1 VTAVTAPRGLQL
13 PAVVRR
19 SLAPSE
25 GWLSFGLVAAMALI
39 VAHSIDDAGWVLGV
53 SSHTDFLMPMAFVG
67 AVVGLVTALS
77 GTSRWLAH
85 LTTAVLAAIVLPL
98 IVGTIV
104 PPGGGGLDDAFAR
117 TATSTRLAWTDL
129 AVLNNPYTTQIGHH
143 LLALGILA
151 WGTGHF
157 AAYTVFGHHR
167 PLDAFIVLGLVL
179 LTSMAATRN
188 DQLWHLVT
196 FSVIGLLLLTRHH
209 ALEEAGTWLRRR
221 IGDPSAVRS
230 LYQTGG
236 SAFVVTAV
244 VGSLVLTST
253 ASSAPLQGAWAGF
266 ENWVIDVSRT
276 VQRFLPL
283 GGASRPIGRVVFS
296 DQAAITGTW
305 FPNDTEAFRVIMPS
319 GEDQVFYW
327 RTWVYDQISARG
339 YSVSQTATVRRE
351 AGENV
356 LSGLTDDPA
365 LQLARREVDLRF
377 ELLDYEGRHL
387 VSPGAPVVLD
397 RPAELVLIG
406 PGRDLG
412 AVDVGSQPGGY
423 TMTASVPLIG
433 DDDDPNGLTAQNLI
447 AASED
452 YPAAV
457 VAGYTDSGDLLGPA
471 AEELLAEILE
481 LTPSRDPY
489 HVAKTMEAFFR
500 SSRFEYKAQVQAEL
514 AECGDASIVECFA
527 ITRKGY
533 CQYYATTMAALL
545 REVGI
550 PARLATGFL
559 PGERDER
566 TGIEVV
572 RNSESHLWVEV
583 YFPGYGWVLF
593 DPTGGGL
600 GPGVPLPTGQP
611 RSAPPTLPTG
621 SGAVGEPPNRI
632 PEDIDPGAG
641 GTTRPPTSGGASPA
655 VYIVIA
661 LLLAAAIVGTGF
673 LAWRRGP
680 RGEVGVEA
688 AWRGISR
695 LAARFGFGPR
705 PTETVYEY
713 AAALADAL
721 PQVRPE
727 LHTVA
732 NAKVEV
738 AYGKR
743 TLGDDR
749 MRAIREAHRQL
760 RVALLRLA
768 FRRRER
774 RGRRDR

>member
-1 VTAVTAPRGLQL
+1 MTAITASRRLQL
-13 PAVVRR
+13 PTVVRR

-25 GWLSFGLVAAMALI
+25 GWLSFAYVVAMALI

-53 SSHTDFLMPMAFVG
+53 SSHTDFLMPVAFAG
-67 AVVGLVTALS
+67 AVVGLVTALT
-77 GTSRWLAH
+77 GTSRWIAH

-104 PPGGGGLDDAFAR
+104 PPAGGAFAELFAK
-117 TATSTRLAWTDL
+117 TASSTRLAWNDL
-129 AVLNNPYTTQIGHH
+129 AILNYPYTIQIGHH
-143 LLALGILA
+143 LMALGILA

-157 AAYTVFGHHR
+157 AAYAVFGHHR

-196 FSVIGLLLLTRHH
+196 FSVVGLLLLTRHH

-221 IGDPSAVRS
+221 IGDPSSVRS

-236 SAFVVTAV
+236 SAFVAAAV
-244 VGSLVLTST
+244 LGSLVLTST
-253 ASSAPLQGAWAGF
+253 ASSAPLQGAWHGF
-266 ENWVIDVSRT
+266 ETWVIDVSRT

-339 YSVSQTATVRRE
+339 YTATQTVTVPRA
-351 AGENV
+351 AGDN
-356 LSGLTDDPA
+356 LLAGLPDDPA
-365 LQLARREVDLRF
+365 LLLGRRNLDVRF

-387 VSPGAPVVLD
+387 VSPGSPALLD
-397 RPAELVLIG
+397 RAAELVLIG
-406 PGRDLG
+406 RGSDLA
-412 AVDVGSQPGGY
+412 AVDVGSQPGSY
-423 TMTASVPLIG
+423 SMTASVPLIG

-452 YPAAV
+452 YPADVEATYLD
-457 VAGYTDSGDLLGPA
+457 AGDLMGPA
-471 AEELLAEILE
+471 ADELLSEIMD
-481 LTPSRDPY
+481 LTPTRDPY
-489 HVAKTMEAFFR
+489 HVAKTMEAYLR
-500 SSRFEYKAQVQAEL
+500 SSRFEYKPQVQEEL

-533 CQYYATTMAALL
+533 CQYYATTMAVLL

-559 PGERDER
+559 PGERDVR

-583 YFPGYGWVLF
+583 YFPGYGWALF

-600 GPGVPLPTGQP
+600 GPGVALPRGDP
-611 RSAPPTLPTG
+611 RSAPPSIPRASGGDGRPPDRIPPEVDPG
-621 SGAVGEPPNRI
+621 SGTTNR
-632 PEDIDPGAG
+632 P
-641 GTTRPPTSGGASPA
+641 SGSGASPA
-655 VYIVIA
+655 VFIVIA
-661 LLLAAAIVGTGF
+661 ILLTAAILTAGF

-680 RGEVGVEA
+680 RGEVGVDA

-713 AAALADAL
+713 AAALGDAL

-743 TLGDDR
+743 ILGDDR
-749 MRAIREAHRQL
+749 MRSIREAHRQL
-760 RVALLRLA
+760 RVAILRLA
-768 FRRRER
+768 FRRRDR
-774 RGRRDR
+774 RGRR